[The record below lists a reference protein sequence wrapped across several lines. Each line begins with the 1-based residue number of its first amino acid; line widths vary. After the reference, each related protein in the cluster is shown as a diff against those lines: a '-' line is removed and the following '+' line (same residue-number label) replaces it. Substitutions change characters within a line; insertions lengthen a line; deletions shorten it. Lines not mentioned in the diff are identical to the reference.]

1 VSRTLP
7 TRRRGLVIVA
17 LALMAL
23 GLLVGL
29 VGGGSAQPV
38 AAASSSPSRS
48 AQETST
54 TLAPATLGGASG
66 SGDTTATDGTTDTT
80 GAEGE
85 AGFVAVVKVSGLLD
99 PVLVDAVSNAV
110 SASERQGARGLILQ
124 TNSTGVI
131 VSDAAYDALLDQI
144 ARSTVP
150 VHVWVGPSGSKLTG
164 PSALLVGVADQVGMA
179 PGTTLGD
186 SGPLPEGIPMNT
198 ERMAPLIND
207 TVSSSEA
214 ADLKVTSFDAPVIGD
229 FLLGLPGVESKEVPQ
244 DGQTRRQPVTQVVFS
259 QLSLVSQ
266 LFHTV
271 ASPAVAYLLLTI
283 GLALL
288 IFELF
293 TAGVGVAGVVGA
305 GAFILSCYGLAV
317 LPTHW
322 WGILAIV
329 LSMAAFAI
337 DVQTGVPRFWT
348 GAGMVLFVVGSLTLY
363 DGVSMSWV
371 TLLVGIVGVGLTFFT
386 AMPAMVRTRFST
398 PTIGREWMI
407 GELGRAVSAISPDG
421 TVQVRDAL
429 WRAYTNRATPIAEL
443 DRVRVVGIEGL
454 VLEVEPEEGAAR
466 DYRERGPKA
475 EPEPS
480 TEPSTEPAT
489 EDTATD

>member
-1 VSRTLP
+1 MSRTLP
-7 TRRRGLVIVA
+7 TPRRGLVIA
-17 LALMAL
+17 ASLLTAL

-29 VGGGSAQPV
+29 IAGGTATPV
-38 AAASSSPSRS
+38 AAESATPSRS
-48 AQETST
+48 AQSTDT
-54 TLAPATLGGASG
+54 TLAPASLGGAPAT
-66 SGDTTATDGTTDTT
+66 GDTTDTGSDGTSGSSTP
-80 GAEGE
+80 EG
-85 AGFVAVVKVSGLLD
+85 GFVAVLKVSGLLD
-99 PVLVDAVSNAV
+99 PVLVDAVSTAV
-110 SASERQGARGLILQ
+110 SSSERLGARALILQ
-124 TNSTGVI
+124 ANSSGVV
-131 VSDAAYDALLDQI
+131 VSDATFNALLDQI
-144 ARSTVP
+144 ARSSVP
-150 VHVWVGPSGSKLTG
+150 VDVWVGPSGSRLTG
-164 PSALLVGVADQVGMA
+164 PSALLVGVADKVGMA

-186 SGPLPEGIPMNT
+186 SGPLPEGVPMD
-198 ERMAPLIND
+198 EARMAPLIND
-207 TVSSSEA
+207 TVSSTEA
-214 ADLKVTSFDAPVIGD
+214 ADLQVTSFEAPTIGD
-229 FLLGLPGVESKEVPQ
+229 FIVKLPGVETKEIDQ
-244 DGQTRRQPVTQVVFS
+244 DGQQRLQPVTQVQFS

-305 GAFILSCYGLAV
+305 GAFILSCYGLVV

-329 LSMAAFAI
+329 ASMAAFAI

-348 GAGMVLFVVGSLTLY
+348 GAGMVLFVFGSLTLY

-371 TLLVGIVGVGLTFFT
+371 TLVVGIVGVGLTFFT

-407 GELGRAVSAISPDG
+407 GEMGRAVTDISPDG

-429 WRAYTNRATPIAEL
+429 WRAYTNRATPIGEL

-475 EPEPS
+475 EPEAGPGDAPGPS
-480 TEPSTEPAT
+480 TDA
-489 EDTATD
+489 

>member
-1 VSRTLP
+1 MSRTLP
-7 TRRRGLVIVA
+7 TPRRGLVIVA
-17 LALMAL
+17 LALMAV

-29 VGGGSAQPV
+29 VGGGLSTAASADSAAPV
-38 AAASSSPSRS
+38 AAAQQSD
-48 AQETST
+48 T
-54 TLAPATLGGASG
+54 TLAPASLGGSSG
-66 SGDTTATDGTTDTT
+66 TTASDGTDTP
-80 GAEGE
+80 EG
-85 AGFVAVVKVSGLLD
+85 GFVAVLKVSGLLD
-99 PVLVDAVSNAV
+99 PVMVDAVSKAV
-110 SASERQGARGLILQ
+110 SSSEQLGARSLILQ
-124 TNSTGVI
+124 TNSTGVV
-131 VSDAAYDALLDQI
+131 VSDADYTALLNQI
-144 ARSTVP
+144 AGASVP
-150 VHVWVGPSGSKLTG
+150 VDVWVGPSGSKLTG
-164 PSALLVGVADQVGMA
+164 PSALLAGVADHLGMA

-186 SGPLPEGIPMNT
+186 SGPLPDGVPMD
-198 ERMAPLIND
+198 EARMAPLIND

-214 ADLKVTSFDAPVIGD
+214 ADLKVTSFEAPTIGD
-229 FLLGLPGVESKEVPQ
+229 FIIKLPGVETKEVDQ
-244 DGQTRRQPVTQVVFS
+244 DGQPRLEPITQVQFS

-329 LSMAAFAI
+329 LSMLAFAI

-407 GELGRAVSAISPDG
+407 GEMGRAVSSISPDG

-466 DYRERGPKA
+466 DYRERGPKGDSA
-475 EPEPS
+475 
-480 TEPSTEPAT
+480 
-489 EDTATD
+489 D